1 MNQKNVMKKAKK
13 QELPDLF
20 WQLDQSAKDIAA
32 GRIRRVR

>member
-13 QELPDLF
+13 QELPDILV
-20 WQLDQSAKDIAA
+20 QLDESARAIAE